1 MAMADLQKGQS
12 DLTEPQSDPRAGPK
26 LGSRTA
32 FTFFANVLPGHEMA
46 LRELIASNQ
55 GNPEGD
61 KAIKEIGSLHE
72 FRWVLFDDD
81 RRVMFCSAFDG
92 TWDKYVQDFAATA
105 IGQMIDRTL
114 QHVEGW
120 VGIKDPRASECLLGY
135 AVPAVSYNCAYPQP
149 TVKQVWNALAVQK
162 AFEQAL
168 DRPGAADALQ
178 QPALEPL
185 LAVASN

>member
-1 MAMADLQKGQS
+1 MSESQN
-12 DLTEPQSDPRAGPK
+12 DPRAG
-26 LGSRTA
+26 LTVGSRTA
-32 FTFFANVLPGHEMA
+32 FTAFLKVLPGHEQL
-46 LRELIASNQ
+46 LREQLA
-55 GNPEGD
+55 GD
-61 KAIKEIGSLHE
+61 QMDPKAEAAIKEIGTLHD
-72 FRWVLFDDD
+72 FRWVLFDND
-81 RRVMFCSAFDG
+81 RQLLFCSAFDG
-92 TWDKYVQDFAATA
+92 SWDKYVQDFAATA

-135 AVPAVSYNCAYPQP
+135 AVPAIGYNCAYPQP

-162 AFEQAL
+162 AFQQAL

-185 LAVASN
+185 LEVAAN

>member
-1 MAMADLQKGQS
+1 MSERQN
-12 DLTEPQSDPRAGPK
+12 DPRAG
-26 LGSRTA
+26 LTVGSRTA
-32 FTFFANVLPGHEMA
+32 FTAFLKVVPGHEQM
-46 LRELIASNQ
+46 LRDQLA
-55 GNPEGD
+55 GD
-61 KAIKEIGSLHE
+61 QVDPKADEAIKEIGTLHE

-81 RRVMFCSAFDG
+81 RRLMFCSAFDG

-135 AVPAVSYNCAYPQP
+135 AVPAIGYNCAYPQP

-162 AFEQAL
+162 AFQQAL
-168 DRPGAADALQ
+168 DDPDAAEALQ
-178 QPALEPL
+178 QPALKPL
-185 LAVASN
+185 AELAVD

>member
-1 MAMADLQKGQS
+1 MSERQN
-12 DLTEPQSDPRAGPK
+12 DPRAG
-26 LGSRTA
+26 LTVGSRTA
-32 FTFFANVLPGHEMA
+32 FTAFLKVLPGHEQM
-46 LRELIASNQ
+46 LRDQLA
-55 GNPEGD
+55 GD
-61 KAIKEIGSLHE
+61 QVDSKADEAIKEIGTLHE

-81 RRVMFCSAFDG
+81 RRLMFCSAFDG

-135 AVPAVSYNCAYPQP
+135 AVPAIGYNCAYPQP

-162 AFEQAL
+162 AFQQAL
-168 DRPGAADALQ
+168 DDPDAAEALQ
-178 QPALEPL
+178 QPALKPL
-185 LAVASN
+185 AELAVD